1 MEGMG
6 SAMVLPGGAN
16 SLGLTLAGTSTAGKL
31 LSSDGADEASKLT
44 PWCCPKRQGSR
55 VSRCDVL
62 MWSTGSRKIAAST
75 VLSPK
80 LHFPRTAFSTLDGH
94 C

>member
-31 LSSDGADEASKLT
+31 LSIDGADEASKLT
-44 PWCCPKRQGSR
+44 PRWCPKRQGNR
-55 VSRCDVL
+55 VSRYDVSDVVHRL
-62 MWSTGSRKIAAST
+62 AENSCIYSALPKIT
-75 VLSPK
+75 
-80 LHFPRTAFSTLDGH
+80 FSTDSL
-94 C
+94 